1 MRIGY
6 SLAVAVLLSAPH
18 TLPQAAE
25 GRLALPTAEKSRIR
39 CRQSFGAKRR

>member
-25 GRLALPTAEKSRIR
+25 GEARPAHGRKIEDLL
-39 CRQSFGAKRR
+39 